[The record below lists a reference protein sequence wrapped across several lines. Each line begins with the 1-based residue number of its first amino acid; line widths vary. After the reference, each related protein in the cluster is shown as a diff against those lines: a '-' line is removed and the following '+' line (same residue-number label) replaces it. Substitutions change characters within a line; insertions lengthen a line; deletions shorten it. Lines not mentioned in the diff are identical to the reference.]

1 MQMELRT
8 ALFWVITQG
17 VVVIS
22 YPEERSSQLLRG
34 ENLESRLW
42 SWLVGY
48 PFGCSSATVFTFH
61 LFRSHAGVDVWCQ
74 RLAKA
79 FAT

>member
-22 YPEERSSQLLRG
+22 YPEERSSRLLRAKTWNHTYG
-34 ENLESRLW
+34 ADSR
-42 SWLVGY
+42 GIH
-48 PFGCSSATVFTFH
+48 FCSATVFTFH
-61 LFRSHAGVDVWCQ
+61 LFRSHAGVDV
-74 RLAKA
+74 
-79 FAT
+79 